1 MSAASSSYGE
11 REALR
16 ESLRAFFAKYST
28 ETEVRRLMAT
38 PEGYDP
44 PVWRRMAGDLGLQ
57 GFAVPTEYGGS
68 GFGAAELQIV
78 MEEMGRALLCAPF
91 FSSAVLAT
99 NVLLSA
105 DDADACG
112 DVLPGLCDGS
122 KIATVAATAD
132 SGAWDGADVWQA
144 TAVPARRQSP
154 AADATDTTDTM
165 DVTGETAPVG
175 GGGWAVAGRKT
186 FVTDALA
193 ADLLLVTA
201 QSSQGPSLFL
211 VEAADP
217 GVSRSPLVTLDET
230 RKQGTVELTAAPA
243 RLIGAAGQ
251 GADILERALVLSA
264 TALAGEQVGGA
275 RRALELAVEYAKVRQ
290 QFGRVIGSFQAI
302 KQKCADVLLA
312 VEAATSAARAA
323 AQAIDLRSD
332 EYVALAHLALS
343 LATEA
348 YVYAVHENIEVH
360 GGIGFTWEASAHLY
374 YKRAIA
380 GTALLGS
387 PAIQRAALLTA
398 MGR

>member
-11 REALR
+11 REELR

-44 PVWRRMAGDLGLQ
+44 AVWRRMAGDLGLQ

-78 MEEMGRALLCAPF
+78 LEEMGRALLCAPF
-91 FSSAVLAT
+91 LSSAVLAT

-132 SGAWDGADVWQA
+132 SGAWEGPDVWQA
-144 TAVPARRQSP
+144 TAAPARRQRP
-154 AADATDTTDTM
+154 ATDATDATDA
-165 DVTGETAPVG
+165 TAPVG
-175 GGGWAVAGRKT
+175 DGGWAVTGRKT
-186 FVTDALA
+186 FVSDALA

-201 QSSQGPSLFL
+201 RSPQGPSLFL

-230 RKQGTVELTAAPA
+230 RKQGTVELTAVPA

-251 GADILERALVLSA
+251 GARILERALVLSA

-275 RRALELAVEYAKVRQ
+275 RRALEMAVEYAKVRQ

-323 AQAIDLRSD
+323 AQAIDVHSD

>member
-38 PEGYDP
+38 PGGYDP
-44 PVWRRMAGDLGLQ
+44 AVWRRMANDLGLQ

-78 MEEMGRALLCAPF
+78 LEEMGRALLCAPF
-91 FSSAVLAT
+91 LSSAVLAT

-105 DDADACG
+105 DDAGACG

-122 KIATVAATAD
+122 RIATVAATAD
-132 SGAWDGADVWQA
+132 SGAWDGPDVWHA
-144 TAVPARRQSP
+144 IGT
-154 AADATDTTDTM
+154 
-165 DVTGETAPVG
+165 TAPAG
-175 GGGWAVAGRKT
+175 DGGWTVTGRKT

-201 QSSQGPSLFL
+201 QSPQGPSLFL

-230 RKQGTVELTAAPA
+230 RKQGTVELTAVPA

-275 RRALELAVEYAKVRQ
+275 RRALEMAVEYAKVRQ

-302 KQKCADVLLA
+302 KHKCADVLLA

-323 AQAIDLRSD
+323 AQAIDAHSD
-332 EYVALAHLALS
+332 EYAALAHLALS

-360 GGIGFTWEASAHLY
+360 GGIGFTWEASAQLY

-387 PAIQRAALLTA
+387 PTIQRAALLTA

>member
-1 MSAASSSYGE
+1 MRAASTSYEE

-16 ESLRAFFAKYST
+16 ESLRAFFAKYSP
-28 ETEVRRLMAT
+28 EGEVRRLMAT
-38 PEGYDP
+38 PDGYDP
-44 PVWRRMAGDLGLQ
+44 AVWRRMAGELGLQ
-57 GFAVPTEYGGS
+57 GFAVPDEYGGS

-78 MEEMGRALLCAPF
+78 LEEMGRVLLCAPF

-105 DDADACG
+105 DDPDACR
-112 DVLPGLCDGS
+112 DVLPGLCAGA

-132 SGAWDGADVWQA
+132 SGAWDGPDVWQA
-144 TAVPARRQSP
+144 TAAPASGES
-154 AADATDTTDTM
+154 AAASAGTSVSGRGWS
-165 DVTGETAPVG
+165 VT
-175 GGGWAVAGRKT
+175 GRKT
-186 FVTDALA
+186 FVPDVLV

-201 QSSQGPSLFL
+201 QSPDGPALFL
-211 VEAADP
+211 VEASGA
-217 GVSRSPLVTLDET
+217 GVTRSPLVTLDET
-230 RKQGTVELTAAPA
+230 RKQGAVELTAAPA

-251 GADILERALVLSA
+251 GAEILERALVLSA
-264 TALAGEQVGGA
+264 VALAGEQIGGA
-275 RRALELAVEYAKVRQ
+275 RRALEIAVEYAKVRE

-302 KQKCADVLLA
+302 KQKCADVLLC

-323 AQAIDLRSD
+323 AQAIDAGSD
-332 EYVALAHLALS
+332 EYVALAHLALG

-348 YVYAVHENIEVH
+348 HVYAVHENIEVH

-387 PAIQRAALLTA
+387 PAVQRAALLTA

>member
-38 PEGYDP
+38 PGGYDP
-44 PVWRRMAGDLGLQ
+44 AVWRRMAGDLGLQ

-78 MEEMGRALLCAPF
+78 LEEMGRALLCAPF
-91 FSSAVLAT
+91 LSSAVLAT

-105 DDADACG
+105 DDAGACG

-122 KIATVAATAD
+122 RIATVAATAD
-132 SGAWDGADVWQA
+132 SGAWDGPDVWQA
-144 TAVPARRQSP
+144 TGA
-154 AADATDTTDTM
+154 
-165 DVTGETAPVG
+165 TAPAGV
-175 GGGWAVAGRKT
+175 GGWAVTGRKT

-201 QSSQGPSLFL
+201 QSPQGPSLFL

-230 RKQGTVELTAAPA
+230 RKQGTVELTAVPA
-243 RLIGAAGQ
+243 RLVGAAGR

-275 RRALELAVEYAKVRQ
+275 RRALEMAVEYAKVRQ

-302 KQKCADVLLA
+302 KHKCADVLLA

-323 AQAIDLRSD
+323 AQAIDAHSD
-332 EYVALAHLALS
+332 EYAALAHLALS

-360 GGIGFTWEASAHLY
+360 GGIGFTWEASAQLY

-387 PAIQRAALLTA
+387 PTVQRAALLTA

>member
-11 REALR
+11 REELR

-44 PVWRRMAGDLGLQ
+44 AVWRRMAGDLGLQ

-78 MEEMGRALLCAPF
+78 LEEMGRALLCAPF
-91 FSSAVLAT
+91 LSSAVLAT

-132 SGAWDGADVWQA
+132 SGAWEGPDVWQA
-144 TAVPARRQSP
+144 TAAPARRQRP
-154 AADATDTTDTM
+154 AADTTDATDA
-165 DVTGETAPVG
+165 TAPVG
-175 GGGWAVAGRKT
+175 DGGWAVTGRKT
-186 FVTDALA
+186 FVSDALA

-201 QSSQGPSLFL
+201 RSPQGPSLFL

-230 RKQGTVELTAAPA
+230 RKQGTVELTAVPA

-251 GADILERALVLSA
+251 GARILERALVLSA

-275 RRALELAVEYAKVRQ
+275 RRALEMAVEYAKVRQ

-323 AQAIDLRSD
+323 AQAIDVHSD